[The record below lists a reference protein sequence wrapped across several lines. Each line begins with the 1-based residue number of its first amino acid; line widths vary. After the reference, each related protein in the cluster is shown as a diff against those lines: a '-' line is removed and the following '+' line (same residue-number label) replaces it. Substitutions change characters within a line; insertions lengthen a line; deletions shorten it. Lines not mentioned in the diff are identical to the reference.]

1 MRYKA
6 VLFDMDGTVLDTLAD
21 LTNAVNHILSE
32 FNMPAITQRE
42 AASYLGNGAAQLL
55 RRAVPA
61 DTGEDKLAE
70 MLRVYQPWYDSHCAI
85 LTAPYPGI
93 LPLMEALKAAGV
105 KQAVISNKQDSA
117 VKRLAARHFP
127 GLLETAVG
135 ESDTVRRKPNP
146 DAVLAALREME
157 VQPRDA
163 VYIGDTEVDIQT
175 AKNAGLACAVVGW
188 GLALGG
194 YSGEAAVQS
203 ASALFA
209 IKALYTWVPMILIIL
224 GWILPTFVPFIRDA
238 ADGKASIFVTLGT
251 IVVAMFMPMIQIISS
266 VSGGAN

>member
-1 MRYKA
+1 MRYRA
-6 VLFDMDGTVLDTLAD
+6 VLFDMDGTVLDTLDD
-21 LTNAVNHILSE
+21 LTNAVNHVLGLYS
-32 FNMPAITQRE
+32 MPPITRQQ
-42 AASYLGNGAAQLL
+42 AAAYLGNGAKYLL
-55 RRAVPA
+55 TRSVPEG
-61 DTGEDKLAE
+61 TPEGLIEEL
-70 MLRVYQPWYDSHCAI
+70 LRVYQPWYDSHCAI

-188 GLALGG
+188 GFRTESELLKAGAERIF
-194 YSGEAAVQS
+194 YSAEELCAW
-203 ASALFA
+203 L
-209 IKALYTWVPMILIIL
+209 L
-224 GWILPTFVPFIRDA
+224 
-238 ADGKASIFVTLGT
+238 
-251 IVVAMFMPMIQIISS
+251 S
-266 VSGGAN
+266 V